1 MKIGNSYI
9 GVTMCFVVHDG
20 QKNLLLQKRSKN
32 CRDEQ
37 GRWDIGGG
45 ALEFGESW
53 EAAVRRE
60 ISEELDAKI
69 IKLDFLKAFNALR
82 NENNL
87 PSHWVALV
95 YAVQVEPKSVKI
107 NEPDKIDEIGWF
119 RLNKLPKPLHSMIG
133 HALETAEQ
141 SGYL

>member
-1 MKIGNSYI
+1 
-9 GVTMCFVVHDG
+9 MCFVVHDG